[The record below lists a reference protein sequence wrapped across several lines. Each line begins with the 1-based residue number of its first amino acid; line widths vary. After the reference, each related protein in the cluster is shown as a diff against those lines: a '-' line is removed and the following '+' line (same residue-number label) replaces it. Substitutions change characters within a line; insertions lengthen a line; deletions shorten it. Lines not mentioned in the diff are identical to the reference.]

1 MGGSGGGGGGGRFR
15 FDATRAKSLPEQV
28 AKTQLQASEATAGTE
43 IANYLADSLKEFNNR
58 DAAAMRKDLTEI
70 EEHLG
75 EQLQGNFDVL
85 FGGSVAKHTYVDGL
99 SDVDAILA
107 FKNAEDVD
115 TPKKLLDKLTRSLG
129 DLLEGRADVS
139 HGKLAVTVK
148 YNNGVELQLIPA
160 IRDPNGLHVPSW
172 RRDGWSAINP
182 EKFTAALTKRNV
194 QCGQRLI
201 PTIKLAKAINANL
214 PEDKRLTGY
223 HMESLAIAAFRD
235 YKGPTVLASM
245 LSHFMKSVPDL
256 LKSPIKDRTGQSVH
270 VDEYLGVAGSTDR
283 TDRAHLFER
292 LSKRLDTS
300 LATGS
305 ITNLGQLL
313 GEE

>member
-1 MGGSGGGGGGGRFR
+1 MGGSGGGGGGFR
-15 FDATRAKSLPEQV
+15 FDPGRAKALPEQV
-28 AKTQLQASEATAGTE
+28 AKAQLQASEATAGTE
-43 IANYLADSLKEFNNR
+43 VANYLADSLKEFNNR
-58 DAAAMRKDLTEI
+58 DAAAMRGDLNEI
-70 EEHLG
+70 EAHLG
-75 EQLQGNFDVL
+75 EDLQGSFDVL
-85 FGGSVAKHTYVDGL
+85 FGGSVAKHTYIDGL
-99 SDVDAILA
+99 SDVDAVLA

-115 TPKKLLDKLTRSLG
+115 SPKKLLDKLTQSLSDLLG
-129 DLLEGRADVS
+129 DRADIT

-148 YNNGVELQLIPA
+148 YKNGVELQLIPA
-160 IRDPNGLHVPSW
+160 IRDEYGMHVPSW
-172 RRDGWSAINP
+172 REDGWSAINP
-182 EKFTAALTKRNV
+182 QRFTDALTKRNA

-223 HMESLAIAAFRD
+223 HMESLAIASFRD
-235 YKGPTVLASM
+235 YKGSTTLANM

-270 VDEYLGVAGSTDR
+270 VDEYLGAAGSTDR

-292 LSKRLDTS
+292 LSKRLDTA
-300 LATGS
+300 LTTGS